1 MYFAVIDCGTTNSRI
16 YLINDS
22 FELVYKLRSNI
33 GVRDTVI
40 KGSKEYLKKGLARLF
55 SEIVKASNIKAGDI
69 SFIIIFGM
77 ITSEIG
83 LKEIPHLAAP
93 VGLKDLASNLVID
106 INSKVFP
113 NNCPIIYIRG
123 IKNNFNKENG
133 FNEMEKLDFMRGEET
148 QVFGLLST
156 YSKITLPV
164 VAVILSSHTKYIYID
179 KLGRICSSITTLSG
193 QLYEALKNNSSI
205 SKSFV
210 IKNENDIKKELK
222 DLDKKIIQFA
232 YNSLNESGF
241 LRSLLMPRFLE
252 LLIDTKLSERALF
265 INSVISA
272 DDLKALNDFKHFNYN
287 LHECNFVLIV
297 NEIRCKILKYLLE
310 NYFQTK
316 NKPLCIYDENLI
328 DNLGY
333 QGAISL
339 LNVSGYLSTIN

>member
-16 YLINDS
+16 YLINES
-22 FELVYKLRSNI
+22 FELVNKLRRNI

-40 KGSKEYLKKGLARLF
+40 KGSKEYLKKGLAKIFR
-55 SEIVKASNIKAGDI
+55 EIVKASNIKDEDI
-69 SFIIIFGM
+69 NFIIIFGM

-83 LKEIPHLAAP
+83 LKEIPHLTAP
-93 VGLKDLASNLVID
+93 VSLKDLASNLVVD
-106 INSKVFP
+106 KNSKVFP

-123 IKNNFNKENG
+123 IKNNFIKENG
-133 FNEMEKLDFMRGEET
+133 FNEMAKLDFMRGEET

-156 YSKITLPV
+156 YSKIYLPAV
-164 VAVILSSHTKYIYID
+164 VVILSSHTKYIYID
-179 KLGRICSSITTLSG
+179 KIGRICSSITTLSG

-210 IKNENDIKKELK
+210 VKNENDVEK
-222 DLDKKIIQFA
+222 DLKFFDKKIIQLA
-232 YNSLNESGF
+232 YNSLNRAGF

-252 LLIDTKLSERALF
+252 LLIDTKLNERALF

-272 DDLKALNDFKHFNYN
+272 DDLKALNDFKLFNYN
-287 LHECNFVLIV
+287 LNECNFIIIG
-297 NEIRCKILKYLLE
+297 NKIRCKILKYLLE
-310 NYFQTK
+310 NYFDTK
-316 NKPLCIYDENLI
+316 SKPICVYGEDLI

-339 LNVSGYLSTIN
+339 LKMSGYLSKFN